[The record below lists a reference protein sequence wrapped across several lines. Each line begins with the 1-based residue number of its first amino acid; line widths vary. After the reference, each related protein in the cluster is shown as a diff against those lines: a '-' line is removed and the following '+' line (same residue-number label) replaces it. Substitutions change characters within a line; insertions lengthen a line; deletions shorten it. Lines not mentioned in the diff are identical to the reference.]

1 MGGAHRDDGLALLVE
16 ARQSAVRQ
24 RIVSL
29 AIAVVDPELARHKVR
44 QGDLDGAIELAR
56 SAVDDSFASGE
67 MIWRRLAVTA
77 MVESLLARG
86 TDADLKEAQ
95 SAIDRLAAVPT
106 DPGFVL
112 HELPLLRLRGLVA
125 LAHGDAAG
133 HDEFMALLRARAAA
147 LGFETLAAAT
157 TSVHS

>member
-1 MGGAHRDDGLALLVE
+1 MPASRP
-16 ARQSAVRQ
+16 ARRC
-24 RIVSL
+24 IVSRP
-29 AIAVVDPELARHKVR
+29 ASSGEYVDRRAGSVTIPGWTSV
-44 QGDLDGAIELAR
+44 AIELAR

-67 MIWRRLAVTA
+67 MIWRWLAVTA

-86 TDADLKEAQ
+86 TGADLKEAQ

-125 LAHGDAAG
+125 PAHGDAPG
-133 HDEFMALLRARAAA
+133 HDEFMARLRARAEA
-147 LGFETLAAAT
+147 LGFEPLVAAT